1 MENLF
6 VILKKKFKIFLKT
19 NLHVLFL
26 LDVIVCCSI
35 LYNRILDNKDLEIE
49 VYGSIRFG
57 KFLKLCASSQLRSKT
72 KKMIQLQ
79 NQQLTMI
86 LNLNYKDLKFQK

>member
-1 MENLF
+1 MSWIYVF
-6 VILKKKFKIFLKT
+6 VNLKKNFKNLVKKT

-49 VYGSIRFG
+49 VHGSIRFG
-57 KFLKLCASSQLRSKT
+57 NFL
-72 KKMIQLQ
+72 
-79 NQQLTMI
+79 
-86 LNLNYKDLKFQK
+86 